1 MKSPGLLL
9 FSILFSISVALF
21 PLASLAQTNAVR
33 ARVTEA
39 VNVHNL
45 VTLRGNVHPLA
56 RPEFDQGV
64 APDDLPMERMLL
76 VLQRGADQEI
86 ALRKLLDDQQTKSS
100 AQFHQWLTP
109 EQFGQQFA
117 PADSDVHAVT
127 DWLASQGFQVNRV
140 AAGRTVIE
148 FSGSAGLVRQVLGAE
163 IHKFHV
169 NGEDR
174 WANTTDPQIPAALA
188 PVVAGFASLNNFP
201 RKPMNKSLGTF
212 RRSKVT
218 GKVEPLF
225 TFPVTCSGGNSGCYW
240 LALGPTDFATIYNVL
255 PLWNAAT
262 PIDGTGQAIAVVG
275 ETNINPQDVADFRS
289 MFGLPANP
297 PNIILNG
304 PDPGIL
310 SGGEESEA
318 DLDVQWSGGVAR
330 GATIDFVVSESTETT
345 AGVDLSALN
354 IIDNDLAPIMSESYG
369 ECEAGLGTGGNQFH
383 NTLWEQAAAQGIT
396 VLLAAG
402 DSGSAGC
409 DSANAGETFA
419 QYGLAVSGLAS
430 TPFNVAVGGTDF
442 NDASS
447 IATYWNQTN
456 VSPSESSAK
465 SYIPESTW
473 NDSCA
478 ASGLLGCTPP
488 PSSTYL
494 SDGLYL
500 LAGGGGPSTCTNPS
514 GTFPTITCTGGYSKP
529 NWQAGTGVPQDSAR
543 DIPDLSLFAGNGL
556 NGSFYVICQIDAN
569 SDDDGSWTSCDL
581 NAPYT
586 DFQAGSGTSASV
598 QVFAGIMAMVV
609 QAHGRQ
615 GNANY
620 VLYPMAAQSG
630 ASCNSST
637 APVTNSTCIFY
648 DITVGNN
655 SVICEGGS
663 PNCSSTTS
671 GQYGVMANGSDSIA
685 YPATGGYDLAT
696 GLGSVNVAN
705 LVNKWKSNFTPSST
719 TLSLS
724 TNPTTNPITL
734 THGQPVD
741 FTVNVTSGSG
751 TPAGDVS
758 LIAETGSS
766 AGSAT
771 FVGPFTLSGGSVS
784 NSTIML
790 PGGSYNVT
798 AHYAGNGTYSASNAS
813 PGTPVTVNKESS
825 QTELRLVTFSATA
838 PPAYNVT
845 SMPYGS
851 PYFLRMDVTNGSGQ
865 LCAAANSTGYQYL
878 PSYPCPTGSVT
889 VSPAPTDVNAPP
901 GTVAGSYVL
910 NSQGYAEDQP
920 IVQPAGVY
928 NFVASYAGDNS
939 YTPSASPSVPITI
952 TKAPT
957 TLSSSSVLSPQV
969 VESNISSTLILY
981 TQSNG
986 AGPTG
991 TVQMLNDGVPV
1002 GSPINVNGVAYPNI
1016 TGSGTGV
1023 YAFWEGSAYATLS
1036 TVGTWSITFQYS
1048 GDANYAG
1055 STSSPIIVNVTDFS
1069 VSANPTSITIP
1080 APGQSGNSILTI
1092 TPLSGFNQGVG
1103 LTVSGCPTGATCT
1116 ISPPSVWF
1124 ANGTPLTATLSVVT
1138 TNGSQTFRAPEPEV
1152 PPSLRPHPVWP
1163 WWLTALLGLATLLA
1177 WAARQKHAS
1186 GWLFVTALVLVG
1198 VWVACGGGGS
1208 VGSGGGSGGGSKSPA
1223 PTPLP
1228 AVSLQPISLTFGTQ
1242 ITNTTSPAQSVA
1254 LTNDGTAPLAI
1265 SDITFQGTNLYEYAQ
1280 TNNCGTS
1287 VAAGANCTIN
1297 VTFTPSQGGV
1307 RTAALWITDN
1317 AAGSPQVVNI
1327 TGTGAGPVISFSP
1340 AALTFGPQAVGTASS
1355 PQTVTLSNTGQGSLG
1370 GINISTG
1377 NGFAE
1382 TTTCGNSLAA
1392 GAQCGISVTFAP
1404 IIVGPVSSAVGVL
1417 DSLGPQQILLAG
1429 TGTPS
1434 STPAGT
1440 YSVQV
1445 TGGDGNDIHAI
1456 TIQVTV
1462 Q

>member
-1 MKSPGLLL
+1 MKNPGSFLI
-9 FSILFSISVALF
+9 SILFCISVGSFSLT
-21 PLASLAQTNAVR
+21 SLAQTNVVR
-33 ARVTEA
+33 ARVTET
-39 VNVHNL
+39 VDMHNL
-45 VTLRGNVHPLA
+45 VTLHGNVHPLA
-56 RPEFDQGV
+56 RAEFDQGV
-64 APDDLPMERMLL
+64 APDDLPMERILL
-76 VLQRGADQEI
+76 VLQRGADQEV

-109 EQFGQQFA
+109 EQFGQQFG
-117 PADSDVHAVT
+117 PADSDLHAVT
-127 DWLASQGFQVNRV
+127 DWLASQGFQVNHV

-148 FSGSAGLVRQVLGAE
+148 FSGSVGLVRQVLGTE
-163 IHKFHV
+163 IHKFRV
-169 NGEDR
+169 NGEDH
-174 WANTTDPQIPAALA
+174 WANTSDPEIPAALA

-201 RKPMNKSLGTF
+201 RRPLNQSLGTF
-212 RRSKVT
+212 KRSKAT

-225 TFPVTCSGGNSGCYW
+225 TYPVTCSDGDSGCYW

-262 PIDGTGQAIAVVG
+262 PIDGTGQTIAVVG

-289 MFGLPANP
+289 MFSLPANP

-310 SGGEESEA
+310 SDGEESEA
-318 DLDVQWSGGVAR
+318 DLDVQWSGGVAK
-330 GATIDFVVSESTETT
+330 GATIDFVVSETTETT
-345 AGVDLSALN
+345 AGVDLSALY

-402 DSGSAGC
+402 DSGPAGC

-456 VSPSESSAK
+456 ASPSESSAK

-500 LAGGGGPSTCTNPS
+500 LAGGGGPSSCTNPS
-514 GTFPTITCTGGYSKP
+514 GTFPTITCSGGYSKP

-663 PNCSSTTS
+663 PNCSSTTA

-705 LVNKWKSNFTPSST
+705 LVNKWKSNFTPST
-719 TLSLS
+719 ITLSLS
-724 TNPTTNPITL
+724 TNPATNPITV

-751 TPAGDVS
+751 TPTGDVS
-758 LIAETGSS
+758 LIAQTGSS
-766 AGSAT
+766 ASNAT
-771 FVGPFTLSGGSVS
+771 GVGPFTLSGGSAS
-784 NSTIML
+784 SSTIML

-798 AHYAGNGTYSASNAS
+798 AHYAGNGTYSASDSS
-813 PGTPVTVNKESS
+813 PGIPVTVNKESS
-825 QTELRLVTFSATA
+825 LTELRLVTFSTAA
-838 PPAYNVT
+838 PPVYNVT
-845 SMPYGS
+845 SVPYGS
-851 PYFLRMDVTNGSGQ
+851 PYFVRMDVTNSSGQ

-878 PSYPCPTGSVT
+878 PSYPCPTGIVT
-889 VSPAPTDVNAPP
+889 VSPTPTDAPR
-901 GTVAGSYVL
+901 TVAGVYAL
-910 NSQGYAEDQP
+910 NSQGYAEDQFIQQTP
-920 IVQPAGVY
+920 GAY
-928 NFVASYAGDNS
+928 SFVAQYAGDNS
-939 YTPSASPSVPITI
+939 YDPSTSPAVPVTI

-957 TLSSSSVLSPQV
+957 TTTSAGSPSSSVGANV
-969 VESNISSTLILY
+969 TLTVNVN

-986 AGPTG
+986 ASPTG
-991 TVQMLNDGVPV
+991 TVQLLNNGSPLGSPVPV
-1002 GSPINVNGVAYPNI
+1002 YGLPYSPA
-1016 TGSGTGV
+1016 SG
-1023 YAFWEGSAYATLS
+1023 AYAGIKANISTTLA
-1036 TVGTWSITFQYS
+1036 VGTNSITMQYS
-1048 GDANYAG
+1048 GDTNYAG
-1055 STSSPIIVNVTDFS
+1055 STSAPLAITVTDYS
-1069 VSANPTSITIP
+1069 LTANPATITV
-1080 APGQSGNSILTI
+1080 AAAGQSGTSIVTI
-1092 TPLSGFNQGVG
+1092 TPINGFKGTINLSCDTGFSGV
-1103 LTVSGCPTGATCT
+1103 SCS
-1116 ISPPSVWF
+1116 ISPLVATLTGSS
-1124 ANGTPLTATLSVVT
+1124 ALTATLTVST
-1138 TNGSQTFRAPEPEV
+1138 TGPVNTAAPAARPNE
-1152 PPSLRPHPVWP
+1152 PPSYRLPVGSVWK
-1163 WWLTALLGLATLLA
+1163 LLGLLALATFMSMI
-1177 WAARQKHAS
+1177 AARRRTP
-1186 GWLFVTALVLVG
+1186 GWVCAIVLIVVG
-1198 VWVACGGGGS
+1198 VWAACGGGG
-1208 VGSGGGSGGGSKSPA
+1208 GGGNSPSPSPDA
-1223 PTPLP
+1223 DLLPT
-1228 AVSLQPISLTFGTQ
+1228 SLTFGQQNPGTA
-1242 ITNTTSPAQSVA
+1242 SAPQSVM
-1254 LTNDGTAPLAI
+1254 LTNPGTATLSITSIALAGAN
-1265 SDITFQGTNLYEYAQ
+1265 SGDFAQ
-1280 TNNCGTS
+1280 TNNCGSS
-1287 VAAGANCTIN
+1287 VLAGANCTIM
-1297 VTFTPSQGGV
+1297 VTFTP
-1307 RTAALWITDN
+1307 TATGSRSASLTITDN
-1317 AAGSPQVVNI
+1317 ASGSPQTI
-1327 TGTGAGPVISFSP
+1327 SLTGTAALVPVVSLSP
-1340 AALTFGPQAVGTASS
+1340 ASLAFGEENVNLTTAPQI
-1355 PQTVTLSNTGQGSLG
+1355 VTLSNTGGAPLTIS
-1370 GINISTG
+1370 NIAFR
-1377 NGFAE
+1377 NGDWDDF
-1382 TTTCGNSLAA
+1382 TQSNNCGASVPSGTN
-1392 GAQCGISVTFAP
+1392 CKISVRYTP
-1404 IIVGPVSSAVGVL
+1404 TIVGAVFTDLTITDNTSTSPQTVSISATGASAV
-1417 DSLGPQQILLAG
+1417 
-1429 TGTPS
+1429 
-1434 STPAGT
+1434 TPAGNYWVT
-1440 YSVQV
+1440 V
-1445 TGGDGNDIHAI
+1445 TGVYGSGAASYSRAVQL
-1456 TIQVTV
+1456 TLTV